1 MLLLVQA
8 WLVLTVAL
16 LAVLGVVVLC
26 QWLVHALRRPT
37 PAPQLQPAPAAR
49 PGLRVVQP

>member
-16 LAVLGVVVLC
+16 LAVLGVVVLG
-26 QWLVHALRRPT
+26 QWLVRALHAPAQ
-37 PAPQLQPAPAAR
+37 APQLPVVTGRPA
-49 PGLRVVQP
+49 LRVVQP

>member
-16 LAVLGVVVLC
+16 LAVLGVVVAG
-26 QWLVHALRRPT
+26 QWLARSLRRPAK
-37 PAPQLQPAPAAR
+37 APQLQVPTAR
-49 PGLRVVQP
+49 PALRVVQL